1 MKKLIGLFLVA
12 FFVLGVASVGLV
24 NAQNETTPVAS
35 TDSVSAQDSPIV
47 VGSKDFVEQQFLG
60 YIIYVA
66 LEANGF
72 EVEDQI
78 SLGGTAIARG
88 ALENGEIDVY
98 PNYTATAALQSL
110 PALGIEVPEGVAKDA
125 YTSYTVVS
133 SLDAAYNDLIWL
145 RPAPANNT
153 YTVAVTREF
162 SEENDITS
170 FSDLADY
177 INDGNTVRMIS
188 NEEFTTRED
197 ALVTFEETYG
207 FEIPRESCADTDGSC
222 IESLPGAV
230 TASAQQQLRA
240 DEGSYN
246 VSVAYGTD
254 GTLAAL
260 DLVVLEDPDGAQP
273 VYQPTPVFRGEVLR
287 ANPEIAD
294 ILNPIFA
301 TFDVATLQNW
311 NSQAALGGEGGESV
325 EDVARRYLQENG
337 FIE

>member
-1 MKKLIGLFLVA
+1 
-12 FFVLGVASVGLV
+12 
-24 NAQNETTPVAS
+24 
-35 TDSVSAQDSPIV
+35 
-47 VGSKDFVEQQFLG
+47 
-60 YIIYVA
+60 
-66 LEANGF
+66 
-72 EVEDQI
+72 
-78 SLGGTAIARG
+78 
-88 ALENGEIDVY
+88 
-98 PNYTATAALQSL
+98 
-110 PALGIEVPEGVAKDA
+110 
-125 YTSYTVVS
+125 
-133 SLDAAYNDLIWL
+133 
-145 RPAPANNT
+145 
-153 YTVAVTREF
+153 
-162 SEENDITS
+162 
-170 FSDLADY
+170 
-177 INDGNTVRMIS
+177 MIS

-207 FEIPRESCADTDGSC
+207 FGIPRESCADTDGSC

-260 DLVVLEDPDGAQP
+260 DLVVLEDPEGAQP